1 MKAFYVV
8 EERDGY
14 RVVLVDS
21 DVSGYDSGSMLYF
34 QTVEEAQKVAD
45 EKNESMGVTKLM
57 RDAVVVASMFNSGGY
72 EQMLDALDPK
82 HRLERRS
89 R

>member
-1 MKAFYVV
+1 
-8 EERDGY
+8 
-14 RVVLVDS
+14 
-21 DVSGYDSGSMLYF
+21 
-34 QTVEEAQKVAD
+34 
-45 EKNESMGVTKLM
+45 MGVTKLM
-57 RDAVVVASMFNSGGY
+57 RDAVVAASMFNPGGY